1 MSLDEDDKFLAVGND
16 DGDVKVLKM
25 LNIFKL
31 YILFVKIIDITNLES
46 PVVASFDNFDDQVSD
61 MLYLMYR
68 KTLICSSG
76 DGTLLVID
84 TKKNKIVSHT
94 ESLDDE
100 ITCLTAV
107 KVL

>member
-1 MSLDEDDKFLAVGND
+1 MTV
-16 DGDVKVLKM
+16 M
-25 LNIFKL
+25 LRYLEVIFPCINL
-31 YILFVKIIDITNLES
+31 YFKIIDLTNLES

-61 MLYLMYR
+61 MLYLIYR

-84 TKKNKIVSHT
+84 TKKNKIISHT

-107 KVL
+107 KVEFL